1 MQTNTRFDE
10 LLDRLRTVQQELE
23 QEVDNLLVEKQKKF
37 KYTLRRGKVVFER
50 EMRRLQRRQRTG
62 LWRYLRQTPLA
73 YIVSAPVIYAMVIPL
88 AILDLSMT
96 LYQQICFRIYGIPL
110 VPRGDYLVIDRGHLA
125 YLNAIEKL
133 NCTYCGYGNGVIAY
147 GREITARTEQF
158 WCPIKHAWR
167 APGAHD
173 RVEKYFDYGDVE
185 AWRQGL
191 ERVRRDW
198 EQETP
203 VP

>member
-37 KYTLRRGKVVFER
+37 KYTLRRGKIEFER

-125 YLNAIEKL
+125 YLNVIEKL

-158 WCPIKHAWR
+158 WCPIKHARR

-173 RVEKYFDYGDVE
+173 RIEKYFDYGDVE

>member
-37 KYTLRRGKVVFER
+37 KYTLRRGKVEFER

-158 WCPIKHAWR
+158 WCPIKHARR

-173 RVEKYFDYGDVE
+173 RVENYFDYGDVE

>member
-23 QEVDNLLVEKQKKF
+23 QEVDHLLVEKQKKF
-37 KYTLRRGKVVFER
+37 RYTLRRGKVEFER

-110 VPRGDYLVIDRGHLA
+110 VPRGDYVVIDRGHLA

-158 WCPIKHAWR
+158 WCPIKHARR

-173 RVEKYFDYGDVE
+173 RVDKYFDYGDVE

-203 VP
+203 VR